1 MKDKINYFEVNGIKY
16 PLCCNLNVL
25 EAIQEKYG
33 SMTAWGEIVENK
45 AGKEPK
51 IKDLKYG
58 FMIMINEALDIE
70 NEKLEEKR
78 QLLTEKQVGRLLTEL
93 GIAEATKK
101 IEELSISSNSTGE
114 EPKNM

>member
-1 MKDKINYFEVNGIKY
+1 MKDKINYFEVNGTKY

-33 SMTAWGEIVENK
+33 SMTTWGEIVENK

-58 FMIMINEALDIE
+58 FMVMINEAIDIE
-70 NEKLEEKR
+70 NENLEEKR

>member
-1 MKDKINYFEVNGIKY
+1 MKDKINYFEVNGTKY
-16 PLCCNLNVL
+16 PLCCNLNVP

-58 FMIMINEALDIE
+58 FMVMINEAIDIE
-70 NEKLEEKR
+70 NENLEEKR

-114 EPKNM
+114 EPKKM